1 MPINFP
7 NSPSNNDLYTDGSV
21 TWKYSSTN
29 NSWLVTTFGNA
40 GLENATPLDNT
51 IVGLNR
57 VGTAPNEQNV
67 QVPAVGLEFDPAVRN
82 LKIRS
87 LGVQSANLLTIVD
100 NTDATLN
107 GFNQRGVLLKAGM
120 IFHSASQPQGLNNA
134 DAGQLWFNTSDNGLY
149 AWSGGAWLPAGSG
162 VTLNTN
168 QSISGAKTFSN
179 NVILSSTATIRGE
192 GSGKSIVLSPTNTAS
207 PSPANIDAL
216 TVAHDEA
223 TFTVPVTLSSVT
235 STTKP
240 VLATLADS
248 QVISGLKTFTAG
260 IKLGNTGSVSRIYC
274 SDSTV
279 GYDPSDAISI
289 QPNLST
295 TGRYIKL
302 FSNNDG
308 NENNGI
314 TIRPK
319 NYDNQGAFNVD
330 GNQRITGNLT
340 VIGNISTTGSFAA
353 VTTVYGSLNQAGTYV
368 APTSLGSLTFTIN
381 SSATNLDD
389 RGIQIS
395 NNSTSTVKFY
405 VKREQVQASG
415 YVYGIRLITMAPNSQ
430 YLQKVSAGE
439 PANISPTGSVT
450 STSISATTGIISIAT
465 HANPCTMTFT
475 LAT

>member
-7 NSPSNNDLYTDGSV
+7 NSPSNNDLYTEGSV
-21 TWKYSSTN
+21 TWKYSSAN

-57 VGTAPNEQNV
+57 VGVAPNEQNV

-100 NTDATLN
+100 STDTTIN

-120 IFHSASQPQGLNNA
+120 VFHGASQPAGLNAA
-134 DAGQLWFNTSDNGLY
+134 DAGQLWFNTTDNGLY
-149 AWSGGAWLPAGSG
+149 AWSGGSWLPAGSG
-162 VTLNTN
+162 VTLTSN
-168 QSISGAKTFSN
+168 QTISGAKTFSN
-179 NVILSSTATIRGE
+179 NILLSATAKIRGE
-192 GSGKSIVLSPTNTAS
+192 GSGKSIVLSPTDTTS
-207 PSPANIDAL
+207 PNPVNVDAL
-216 TVAHDEA
+216 TVAHDAA

-235 STTKP
+235 ATTKT
-240 VLATLADS
+240 VLATLADN
-248 QVISGLKTFTAG
+248 QIVSGLKTFTAG
-260 IKLGNTGSVSRIYC
+260 IKLGNTGSVSRIYS

-279 GYDPSDAISI
+279 GYAASDTISI
-289 QPNLST
+289 QPNLSS
-295 TGRYIKL
+295 TGRYIRL
-302 FSNNDG
+302 FTNDDG
-308 NENNGI
+308 NDTNGI
-314 TIRPK
+314 TIRPR
-319 NYDNQGAFNVD
+319 NSDNQGSLNVD

-340 VIGNISTTGSFAA
+340 VIGDITTTGSFAA
-353 VTTVYGSLNQAGTYV
+353 VTTVYGSLNGAGTYV
-368 APTSLGSLTFTIN
+368 APTNLGNLTFTIN
-381 SSATNLDD
+381 SSAPGLDD

-415 YVYGIRLITMAPNSQ
+415 YVYGIRFITMGPNSQ
-430 YLQKVSAGE
+430 YLQKVSSGE
-439 PANISPTGSVT
+439 PSNIIGSVT
-450 STSISATTGIISIAT
+450 STAISATSGSISIVS